1 MNGTGDGGD
10 YGGGFGGDYGGG
22 FGGDFGG
29 APGGAPGG
37 GAPLGGY
44 TGGIGGAPAPSLNE
58 FNSQTIVGG
67 SKTFLDSNSYVAK
80 AAFLI
85 LVVIIFVYV
94 LRLCIA
100 MIGWLFAPSSSPFL
114 VNGMI
119 DANVGNLIIPQDP
132 SESNAVPIIRSVND
146 EVGIAFTWST
156 WVFIK
161 QHDTVAATP
170 NSIRHVF
177 NKGSANASG
186 TPPPHLTGIMS
197 PNNAP
202 GVYLTHDYSGLI
214 VVMSTFDDPY
224 VSVEV
229 DNIPINKWFNVIIRV
244 ENTVLDVFINGA
256 LAQRLPLN
264 SVPFQNY
271 GDVNV
276 AINGGFNGN
285 LSSLR
290 YYNTALGTRAIQN
303 IVNGGP
309 NLTALGASG
318 GAPGTMDYLSMRW
331 FFSQWNSAS

>member
-10 YGGGFGGDYGGG
+10 FGGGFGGGFGGDL
-22 FGGDFGG
+22 GG
-29 APGGAPGG
+29 APGGG
-37 GAPLGGY
+37 GAPLGGF
-44 TGGIGGAPAPSLNE
+44 TGAPAPSLNE

-67 SKTFLDSNSYVAK
+67 SKSFLDSNSYVAK

-100 MIGWLFAPSSSPFL
+100 MIGWLFAPSASPFL
-114 VNGMI
+114 VNGVI

-132 SESNAVPIIRSVND
+132 NESNAIPLIRSVND

-156 WVFIK
+156 WLFIK

-186 TPPPHLTGIMS
+186 TPPTNLTGIMS

-202 GVYLTHDYSGLI
+202 GVYFTHDYSGLI

-276 AINGGFNGN
+276 AMNGGFNGN

-303 IVNGGP
+303 IVNSGP
-309 NLTALGASG
+309 NLTVLGASG

-331 FFSQWNSAS
+331 FFSQWNSASS